1 MIYSVFVLLFL
12 VEICFWSIQRLQI
25 HWTVIKQASV
35 FNVLNVLNYS
45 YHIYY
50 CSLFRFPLS
59 VAQWVRVF
67 ASHAEGLVLEYL
79 STWNHV
85 VTCPPPNALQQH
97 KQGFSRENLKNEWF
111 CVAVGVA
118 CLRNLTAHWPWASK
132 FSAFKRQRWRLH
144 VSEKFARGIK
154 ITIYNQTK
162 CFLSCFLYRHIF
174 YMNKQTDW

>member
-12 VEICFWSIQRLQI
+12 VKYDLFGGFKF
-25 HWTVIKQASV
+25 IKQSLNSV
-35 FNVLNVLNYS
+35 FNVLNVLMYS

-111 CVAVGVA
+111 CVAVGVE

-144 VSEKFARGIK
+144 VSEKFSRGIK
-154 ITIYNQTK
+154 KKQFTIKKNV
-162 CFLSCFLYRHIF
+162 FLRVSYTDTFFIWIS
-174 YMNKQTDW
+174 KQIDR